1 MVQLMEMSSSLLFV
15 IGIFLVCGLTS
26 GRSISE
32 PNNSILSSSGDSNK
46 LIAQDWVKITAAP
59 AARVTHVPGVTVELE
74 CEVSGSPPPT
84 IHWIRGSSPLNLL
97 NELEANVVSEAS
109 PNALVR
115 VRSRLVLEHAAPT
128 ERTYTC
134 VGRSGSKTAFATTT
148 VVASSHHGRQ
158 KHNITSDILST
169 LLSPGGGAQKPRI
182 VLFYT
187 VILELMGSDV
197 VLPCN
202 TIGRP
207 RPDIYWLDVND
218 NLISG
223 QEPRY
228 RVLPT
233 GELVITNLKWS
244 DMGGFTCVARNAL
257 AKDTIT
263 TFVYP
268 ILSEE

>member
-1 MVQLMEMSSSLLFV
+1 MREMEMGSSLLFA

-26 GRSISE
+26 ARSISE
-32 PNNSILSSSGDSNK
+32 PNNSLQSNGDSGK
-46 LIAQDWVKITAAP
+46 FIEAQDWVKVTAAP
-59 AARVTHVPGVTVELE
+59 PVRITHEVGATVELE
-74 CEVSGSPPPT
+74 CEVAGSPPPT
-84 IHWIRGSSPLNLL
+84 IHWVRGNTPLNLL
-97 NELEANVVSEAS
+97 NEIEANVVSEAS
-109 PNALVR
+109 PNALAR
-115 VRSRLVLEHAAPT
+115 VRSRLILEHAAPT

-134 VGRSGSKTAFATTT
+134 VGRSGSQTAFASTT
-148 VVASSHHGRQ
+148 VIASPHHGRP
-158 KHNITSDILST
+158 KHNLTSDIINT

-182 VLFYT
+182 VLYYT
-187 VILELMGSDV
+187 VVLELLGSDI

-207 RPDIYWLDVND
+207 RPDIYWLDGND

-233 GELVITNLKWS
+233 GELIITNLKWS

-268 ILSEE
+268 VLNEE

>member
-1 MVQLMEMSSSLLFV
+1 MGSSLLFA
-15 IGIFLVCGLTS
+15 IGIFLVCGLSS

-32 PNNSILSSSGDSNK
+32 PNNSLQATSSSSGSSGK
-46 LIAQDWVKITAAP
+46 FVESQDWVKVTAAP
-59 AARVTHVPGVTVELE
+59 AARVTHEAGATVELE
-74 CEVSGSPPPT
+74 CEVAGSPPPS
-84 IHWIRGSSPLNLL
+84 IHWVRGGTPLNLL
-97 NELEANVVSEAS
+97 NEIETNVVSEAS
-109 PNALVR
+109 PNALAR

-134 VGRSGSKTAFATTT
+134 VGRSGGQTAFATTT
-148 VVASSHHGRQ
+148 VVASAHHVRP
-158 KHNITSDILST
+158 KHNFTSDIINT
-169 LLSPGGGAQKPRI
+169 LLNPGGGPQKPRI
-182 VLFYT
+182 VLYYT
-187 VILELMGSDV
+187 VMLELMGSDI

-207 RPDIYWLDVND
+207 RPEIYWLDTND

-233 GELVITNLKWS
+233 GELIITNLKWS

-268 ILSEE
+268 VLNED